1 MLWWLSPCRV
11 VPEERLKEIEA
22 QIAAFAVDESR
33 TEPLAFPASLPS
45 HERKVVHRL
54 AEEYNLSHES
64 FGLGKERHI
73 QVLSLSLSLRVCEC
87 GVWRACVRAC
97 FMLVLQ
103 LLKSECVCVCCA
115 FAR

>member
-1 MLWWLSPCRV
+1 V

-33 TEPLAFPASLPS
+33 TESLAFPASLPS

-73 QVLSLSLSLRVCEC
+73 QVHPPPTCARVRLCA
-87 GVWRACVRAC
+87 RVRAGVRARA
-97 FMLVLQ
+97 VL
-103 LLKSECVCVCCA
+103 CA
-115 FAR
+115 SA

>member
-73 QVLSLSLSLRVCEC
+73 QVLSLSLSSCVCASVVC
-87 GVWRACVRAC
+87 GVRACVRALC
-97 FMLVLQ
+97 
-103 LLKSECVCVCCA
+103 
-115 FAR
+115 